1 MALTAE
7 FLRISDTLRVPTMG
21 TENVAYLLYA
31 LTRMLRPRSVL
42 EIGSGYTTLFL
53 ALGLADAAAEADA
66 DRELITREP
75 KGARGQLLSSRAEQA
90 YAPMLFSLDT
100 LTHPRTSGGQLP
112 EALSALGLAER
123 VTLATVDFR
132 GASTT
137 LPALCRPLDLIWF
150 DCGAAGAAG
159 VDFLNEYWPLLDQGG
174 LIGIH
179 SLRKRMAFHGG
190 RLTCTVPSALLNE
203 LLRQASAGPRR
214 PVDVLSL
221 AEPHKVVQ
229 SDVALLKKVGPL
241 DAIRD
246 TEFTAPA
253 RKDGTVPVLQ
263 ALLG

>member
-1 MALTAE
+1 MAITAD
-7 FLRISDTLRVPTMG
+7 FLRIAETLRVPTMG

-66 DRELITREP
+66 DRELIAHEP
-75 KGARGQLLSSRAEQA
+75 AAPRGHLLSSRAA
-90 YAPMLFSLDT
+90 LDYTPAILSLDT
-100 LTHPRTSGGQLP
+100 LVHPRTSAGQLP
-112 EALSALGLAER
+112 AALSAAGLAER
-123 VTLATVDFR
+123 VTLAEADFR
-132 GASTT
+132 GASAT
-137 LPALCRPLDLIWF
+137 LSAERLPFDLIWF

-159 VDFLNEYWPLLDQGG
+159 VDFLNEYWPLLGPGG

-179 SLRKRMAFHGG
+179 SLRKRVAFDGG

-214 PVDVLSL
+214 PVEVLSL
-221 AEPHKVVQ
+221 AEPHKVAQ
-229 SDVALLKKVGPL
+229 SDVAVLKKVGPL

-246 TEFTAPA
+246 AEFTAPA